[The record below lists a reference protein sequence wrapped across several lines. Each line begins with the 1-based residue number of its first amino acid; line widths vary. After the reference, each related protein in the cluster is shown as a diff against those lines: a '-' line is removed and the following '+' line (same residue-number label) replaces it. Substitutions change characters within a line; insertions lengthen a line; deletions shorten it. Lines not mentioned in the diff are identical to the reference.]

1 MQTATCLLLAPEGSS
16 RMFRSSL
23 STPRRFH
30 TPVRGSLSAFCSS
43 SAFSSGL
50 IQSFSQGSVP
60 VVALP
65 LPAAP

>member
-1 MQTATCLLLAPEGSS
+1 MCFLTRSFSIQQLVEPLLGAEATKGHVA
-16 RMFRSSL
+16 
-23 STPRRFH
+23 
-30 TPVRGSLSAFCSS
+30 
-43 SAFSSGL
+43 GL